1 MLILIYIYKLWLSVR
16 WYPTMLFFN
25 SAYKEKM
32 FRIEIDDESLLD
44 LYISQNNKRQLIINV
59 LKLLKIN
66 N

>member
-1 MLILIYIYKLWLSVR
+1 
-16 WYPTMLFFN
+16 
-25 SAYKEKM
+25 M